1 MSKRLLFCLI
11 FLATLSAFSEEVSV
25 ERKGGDR
32 TLRVM
37 SFNLWHGGEGGVLPL
52 ERTAEVIRAARA
64 DIVGVQESYGRERDS
79 VRPDNARKVAALL
92 GWNHADQGSGK
103 TVLSRFPIVGLTS
116 GRHGALI
123 ELPEGETVYLFNVHL
138 YHAPYQPY
146 QLLGIDYEDAPFLDN
161 EEALIAAAE
170 AARGPELAATLA
182 EMRPLLESG
191 RHLLLTG
198 DFNEPSHLD
207 WTERAVSAG
216 VAPMKVAYPASRQTS
231 ALGLVDAYRA
241 AHPDVSTALGHTWTP
256 TTRPDDPAD
265 RHDRIDFVY
274 VSPSLQVRSCEVV
287 GESESHADIVVRPFP
302 SDHRAV
308 VAEVSFPAR

>member
-1 MSKRLLFCLI
+1 MSKRLKICLVFLVSLFACPQ
-11 FLATLSAFSEEVSV
+11 AVYAASEGRES
-25 ERKGGDR
+25 

-79 VRPDNARKVAALL
+79 VRPDNARKIAALL

-103 TVLSRFPIVGLTS
+103 TILSRFPIVGLTS

-123 ELPEGETVYLFNVHL
+123 ELPEGETLYLFNVHL

-161 EEALIAAAE
+161 EEALIAAAK
-170 AARGPELAATLA
+170 AARGAELAATLG
-182 EMRPLLESG
+182 ELRPLLASG
-191 RHLLLTG
+191 RHVLLTG

-207 WTERAVSAG
+207 WTEKAVSAG
-216 VAPMKVAYPASRQTS
+216 VAPMKVDYPASRKT
-231 ALGLVDAYRA
+231 AAVGLVDAYRA
-241 AHPDVSTALGHTWTP
+241 AHPDETSALGHTWTP
-256 TTRPDDPAD
+256 TTRPDDPKD

-287 GESESHADIVVRPFP
+287 GESEDFADIVVRPYP
-302 SDHRAV
+302 SDHRAM
-308 VAEVSFPAR
+308 VAEVVLPAR